1 MGFFDTLG
9 DMARDKIDSF
19 KEDPAGNMERTVTHT
34 LNKMNSEI
42 QKKESDIIRTGEKK
56 ARTLSD
62 EQLRV
67 YARNA
72 DNSGNQY
79 AQQIARNEMDRRG
92 M

>member
-1 MGFFDTLG
+1 MGLFDMLG

-19 KEDPAGNMERTVTHT
+19 KEDPAGNIERTVSRSVT
-34 LNKMNSEI
+34 KFNSECE
-42 QKKESDIIRTGEKK
+42 KKRSDIIRTGEKK

-62 EQLRV
+62 AELRA

-72 DNSGNQY
+72 DSSGNQF
-79 AQQIARNEMDRRG
+79 AQEIAQREMERRG

>member
-19 KEDPAGNMERTVTHT
+19 KEDPAGNIERTVTRSI
-34 LNKMNSEI
+34 NKINDEYGKKRSE
-42 QKKESDIIRTGEKK
+42 IIRTGEKK
-56 ARTLSD
+56 ARTFSD
-62 EQLRV
+62 EQLRA

-72 DNSGNQY
+72 DNKGNQL
-79 AQQIARNEMDRRG
+79 AQEIARNEMDRRG